1 MMLKKW
7 PLLFLMGMIVLAS
20 AGWTGGVAHAGYYYE
35 YTWDKYKG
43 TELRTF
49 KLTPVPGRE
58 GSMERSKSLA
68 AIGKSANVYG
78 GFNGYLTGSTT
89 GVAVKS
95 VTDGVYTYSITDSVY
110 NAEPLVVDYASS
122 VDEDHT
128 GWNGIE
134 PIQIFMKGSEAAALA
149 EQFYEGTPTEGRYH
163 FHADEVYLIHF
174 WSSTGQPTTM
184 GMTAEALVEE
194 GPATFINR
202 EWVSQVKDRDP
213 AAFPQ
218 NGILEDHYYIYKGS
232 EIKKD

>member
-1 MMLKKW
+1 MLKKW
-7 PLLFLMGMIVLAS
+7 PLLFLMGIIVLAS
-20 AGWTGGVAHAGYYYE
+20 AGWTNGVAHAGYYYE

-58 GSMERSKSLA
+58 GVMERTKSLA
-68 AIGKSANVYG
+68 AISKSANVYG
-78 GFNGYLTGSTT
+78 DFNGFLTGGNT

-110 NAEPLVVDYASS
+110 HTEPLIVDYASPTN
-122 VDEDHT
+122 EGHT
-128 GWNGIE
+128 GWNGTE
-134 PIQIFMKGSEAAALA
+134 SIQIFMKGSEAAALA
-149 EQFYEGTPTEGRYH
+149 EQFYEGTATEGRYH
-163 FHADEVYLIHF
+163 FNTDEVYLIHF
-174 WSSTGQPTTM
+174 WPSTGQSTAI

-194 GPATFINR
+194 GTATLINR
-202 EWVSQVKDRDP
+202 VWVGQVKDRDP